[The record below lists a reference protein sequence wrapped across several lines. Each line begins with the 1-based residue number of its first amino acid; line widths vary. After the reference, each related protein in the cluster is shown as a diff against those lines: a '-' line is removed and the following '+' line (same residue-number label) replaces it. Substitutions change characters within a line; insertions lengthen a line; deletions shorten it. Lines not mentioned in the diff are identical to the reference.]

1 VKEGWV
7 TKRLGEIIML
17 QYGKALSDQER
28 VSNGKYPAFGANGIK
43 TRTNKFLCQQPTII
57 IGRKGSAGE
66 LHLTSEPSWPL
77 DVSYYMKY
85 DSLKHDIKFLFYLLK
100 FLDLPSLARGVK
112 PGINRVQV
120 YEKVVSFPL
129 LLSEQQR
136 IVAILDAAFADLA
149 QVKANAGKI
158 FANAKEVFASELNAI
173 FEHYIGKWD
182 YAKLSALTT
191 KIGSGATPRGGK
203 DVYKKI
209 GIPLVRSLNVY
220 DGCFHHEKLA
230 FIDDSQAEKLNNVIL
245 YSNDVLLNITGAS
258 LARCCVLPEE
268 YVGGRVNQHVS
279 ILRPAQDK
287 LNSYFLC
294 YTLFAGINK
303 QKLLRIGD
311 EAGAT
316 RQALTKSDIEIFEV
330 PAPPLPEQHSIVA
343 RLDELSAHCKNL
355 ESIYAQKIALCDELK
370 QSLLHKAFSGE
381 L

>member
-1 VKEGWV
+1 M

-209 GIPLVRSLNVY
+209 GIPLVRSL
-220 DGCFHHEKLA
+220 GCL
-230 FIDDSQAEKLNNVIL
+230 
-245 YSNDVLLNITGAS
+245 
-258 LARCCVLPEE
+258 
-268 YVGGRVNQHVS
+268 
-279 ILRPAQDK
+279 
-287 LNSYFLC
+287 
-294 YTLFAGINK
+294 
-303 QKLLRIGD
+303 
-311 EAGAT
+311 
-316 RQALTKSDIEIFEV
+316 
-330 PAPPLPEQHSIVA
+330 
-343 RLDELSAHCKNL
+343 
-355 ESIYAQKIALCDELK
+355 
-370 QSLLHKAFSGE
+370 
-381 L
+381 